1 MRKGRPMKCVLGPP
15 ISCCAAFCCVQ
26 QLATGGIQLRS
37 LHQTASSS
45 GSTQRSQN
53 RNDLPSLPSNPYQEF
68 GINSKTK
75 NMNTWLQQRRCL
87 PGGCLSRCAVWPLRP
102 GATRTARWSWS
113 WWPPCGN
120 PGWPQRSTHPEGRWT
135 AIVSGGRENACLD
148 GVWS

>member
-1 MRKGRPMKCVLGPP
+1 MQQGRPMKCVLGPP

-26 QLATGGIQLRS
+26 ELATGGIQLRS

-68 GINSKTK
+68 GINPKTK

-87 PGGCLSRCAVWPLRP
+87 PGVPFGTSVQVPPGLR
-102 GATRTARWSWS
+102 GGRGAGGHLAATRD
-113 WWPPCGN
+113 G
-120 PGWPQRSTHPEGRWT
+120 H
-135 AIVSGGRENACLD
+135 SGPRT
-148 GVWS
+148 